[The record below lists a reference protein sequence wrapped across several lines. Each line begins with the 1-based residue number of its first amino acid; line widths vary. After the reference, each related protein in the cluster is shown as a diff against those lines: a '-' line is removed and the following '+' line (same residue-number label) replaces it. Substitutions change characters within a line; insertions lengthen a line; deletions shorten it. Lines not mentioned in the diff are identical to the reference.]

1 MWGDDGKECSFYAML
16 PSLYAIKRI
25 YDGESDMEKIK
36 SEFCALTGEC
46 FDDMMLFDLPTGIG
60 DSPRKERTF
69 HKDLLYSD
77 AFLGFLD
84 SVPYKHVREDY
95 EALSLELL
103 KKGEKSAYKYIFES
117 QAALCRVLAV
127 KHDLGKRT
135 REIYKRGNKEEIA
148 SLADDYKIAI
158 DALEVF
164 IDKFRRLWFKENKP
178 HGFDVQE
185 LRLGGLL
192 LRLRSQRERLL
203 SYAEGE
209 IDVIEELEEEILEY
223 IGHGYQKGTDM
234 LPVIN
239 SWGKT
244 VSPNVL

>member
-1 MWGDDGKECSFYAML
+1 M
-16 PSLYAIKRI
+16 
-25 YDGESDMEKIK
+25 
-36 SEFCALTGEC
+36 
-46 FDDMMLFDLPTGIG
+46 
-60 DSPRKERTF
+60 
-69 HKDLLYSD
+69 
-77 AFLGFLD
+77 
-84 SVPYKHVREDY
+84 
-95 EALSLELL
+95 
-103 KKGEKSAYKYIFES
+103 
-117 QAALCRVLAV
+117 LAV

-135 REIYKRGNKEEIA
+135 REIYKSGNKEDIA

-209 IDVIEELEEEILEY
+209 IEAIEELEEEILEY